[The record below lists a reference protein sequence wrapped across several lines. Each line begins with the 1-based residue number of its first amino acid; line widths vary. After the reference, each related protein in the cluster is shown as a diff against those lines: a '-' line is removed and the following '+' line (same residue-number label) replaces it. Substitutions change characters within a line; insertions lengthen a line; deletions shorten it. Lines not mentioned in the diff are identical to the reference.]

1 MFDSLF
7 AEKKHIYING
17 YLLPLERSHLQVT
30 YAELLIYENFYINTD
45 DIIMSLRDKKK
56 KRKQMKLFSITL
68 EQPKA
73 MSMKFSDEAHF
84 LSKIIKFL
92 ILNMTSNK
100 YIPYARF

>member
-56 KRKQMKLFSITL
+56 KK
-68 EQPKA
+68 KA
-73 MSMKFSDEAHF
+73 NE
-84 LSKIIKFL
+84 IIQYYSRAAEGHVNE
-92 ILNMTSNK
+92 I
-100 YIPYARF
+100 